1 MFVWVCGVLCV
12 WVSVFVWVGGV
23 LCVEVCIS
31 VSFYVSVCE
40 TERVV
45 RLIPVAYC
53 QGTQTHTVDNLT
65 DYTDI
70 DKGPCFMIP
79 ILKPFLA
86 RGLAILLRNILSY
99 PQPKPTY

>member
-45 RLIPVAYC
+45 RASLIPVAYC

-70 DKGPCFMIP
+70 DKGPC
-79 ILKPFLA
+79 LDVGCNLT
-86 RGLAILLRNILSY
+86 RSEENRNCHLDLVL
-99 PQPKPTY
+99 